1 MFNICVMQ
9 IATIKYLF
17 EIVNQTII
25 ANNPKKIV
33 LDNCVKKY

>member
-25 ANNPKKIV
+25 ANNQKKIV